1 MTAGFQAFTDTGI
14 VQIDGSTPNYQLT
27 QSLAQVTQQESVPT
41 VYGATGQMYQT
52 FWHTTFTFSASS
64 PLFAFR
70 GDGNVMVTPWRF
82 SKNGNSY
89 TAEFI
94 SAGQTTV
101 RLYIFDQ
108 VPVTASHFGLQVFNA
123 SGALIADAA
132 NPFARVID
140 VIEGQY
146 MPGQGFQ
153 AVGNAVPGPNT
164 QSKTYGVNVA
174 FAGCFPAHYPGVNS
188 PYILS
193 GLAASGGT
201 ITWEFHTYIGGSGGF
216 VGFSESTYY
225 RFMVMDMTGII

>member
-1 MTAGFQAFTDTGI
+1 MTAGFQAFTDSGV
-14 VQIDGSTPNYQLT
+14 VQIDGLTPNYQMT
-27 QSLAQVTQQESVPT
+27 ASLAQVTQQESVPT
-41 VYGATGQMYQT
+41 VFGATGQSYGT
-52 FWHTTFTFSASS
+52 FWHTTFTFTASS
-64 PLFAFR
+64 PLFAFA
-70 GDGNVMVTPWRF
+70 GDGGVFVTPWKF
-82 SKNGNSY
+82 SKSLNTY

-108 VPVTASHFGLQVFNA
+108 VPVTGSRFGLQVFDPT
-123 SGALIADAA
+123 GALIADAA
-132 NPFARVID
+132 SPFARVLD

-146 MPGQGFQ
+146 LPGQGFQ

-164 QSKTYGVNVA
+164 QTRTYGVNVA
-174 FAGCFPAHYPGVNS
+174 FAGCWPAHYPGVNA

-193 GLAASGGT
+193 GLAVSGRT

-216 VGFSESTYY
+216 VGYAESTYY